1 MPPGADRNDLQL
13 GKYRLLE
20 RIGKGGM
27 AEVFLAE
34 VLGPGG
40 FQKTVA
46 LKRIHPHLA
55 EDPEFVEMF
64 LDEAR
69 LAARLDHPN
78 IVQIFDLGEADG
90 SYYIAMEYVDGP
102 CLRTLCQRAA
112 ERRMPVPPGVAA
124 RIIADACEGL
134 AFAHEAQEDGR
145 LLQLVHRDI
154 SPDNV
159 LLRKSGAVKVAD
171 FGIAKAMAKQR
182 RTQAGVIRGKV
193 WYMPP
198 EQLLDDPLDRRVDV
212 FALGV
217 VLYELLSG
225 VSPFEA
231 SNETRAI
238 KAILDEPP
246 VPLLERR
253 PDCPHELWEI
263 IATALEKDREA
274 RFADCRAFKRALE
287 RFLMSRQE
295 IVGAHEVAQHLAQ
308 LFPELF
314 GEATAPIPARAATVR
329 STLPQRNASTVPC
342 PGCGAPMALG
352 HSGGV
357 VVDGCSNCGGVW
369 LDEGEMQ
376 QLANRPSGLVAMS
389 RLYKPT
395 GEWDLNERERTC
407 PRCHTSLEP
416 HEFNSLRGIWLD
428 RCTTC
433 RGLFLDHGEAEAIE
447 ARLRQSSDE

>member
-1 MPPGADRNDLQL
+1 MAAVANNSDLQL

-20 RIGKGGM
+20 RIGRGGM

-55 EDPEFVEMF
+55 EDPEFVGMF

-102 CLRTLCQRAA
+102 CLRTLCQRST
-112 ERRMPVPPGVAA
+112 ETRSPLPPGIAA
-124 RIIADACEGL
+124 RIVADACEGL
-134 AFAHEAQEDGR
+134 AFAHEAREDGR

-182 RTQAGVIRGKV
+182 RTQVGVIRGKV

-225 VSPFEA
+225 LSPFEA

-238 KAILDEPP
+238 KAILDDPP

-253 PDCPHELWEI
+253 PDCPPELWEI

-274 RFADCRAFKRALE
+274 RFSDCRGLKRALE

-295 IVGAHEVAQHLAQ
+295 IVGAHEVSQRLSQ
-308 LFPELF
+308 LFPELY
-314 GEATAPIPARAATVR
+314 GEVTAPLPARAATVR
-329 STLPQRNASTVPC
+329 STLPQRRASSVAC
-342 PGCGAPMALG
+342 PGCGSAMSLG

-357 VVDGCSNCGGVW
+357 VVDGCSTCGGIW

-376 QLANRPSGLVAMS
+376 QLANRPAGLVAMA

-395 GEWDLNERERTC
+395 GEWDLAERERGC
-407 PRCHTSLEP
+407 PRCRTGLEP
-416 HEFNSLRGIWLD
+416 YEFNSLRGIWLD
-428 RCTTC
+428 RCATC

-447 ARLRQSSDE
+447 ARLRQAGDE